1 MRYYVISPEGNFV
14 TDRNAWARMSF
25 SDTRGYSTEAAA
37 KACRT
42 RMLNLNQSPWF
53 ENELTVV
60 ARPIAKS
67 KQKKTMQ

>member
-42 RMLNLNQSPWF
+42 RMLNLCQSPWF
-53 ENELTVV
+53 DNELTVV
-60 ARPIAKS
+60 ARQIATKR
-67 KQKKTMQ
+67 KKAAK